1 MNHHQEVR
9 RLYKRSFWILKKKGS
24 KIQNKKIC
32 TYCWLLRTAD
42 DKDTD
47 PRCTLYDSWSRR
59 HISWCPRAITRVLAE
74 DTSATLFLQVIHHF
88 RSGSVSHNNNNQRL
102 IFLFL
107 VDAVF
112 PQASE
117 TPPIFCL
124 RRNDNNIFCK
134 ILSNRVDDIVSGAI
148 SVKVNCESVSY
159 TPLFKKS
166 FSAISRNIITPQ
178 RCVAPGATSRAL
190 TEQIRTQQNTAEH
203 SRTQQST
210 AEHSRT

>member
-9 RLYKRSFWILKKKGS
+9 RLYKRSFWMLKKKGS
-24 KIQNKKIC
+24 KIQNKNIR
-32 TYCWLLRTAD
+32 TNCWLLRTAD

-88 RSGSVSHNNNNQRL
+88 RSGSVSHNNNQQL

-112 PQASE
+112 PKRIRFSVSE
-117 TPPIFCL
+117 ETTTTFFATSYQTELTTLCRVQFQSKLIVKVSLICLCSKNLSQQSLEISL
-124 RRNDNNIFCK
+124 RR
-134 ILSNRVDDIVSGAI
+134 SVVSLLG
-148 SVKVNCESVSY
+148 
-159 TPLFKKS
+159 
-166 FSAISRNIITPQ
+166 Q
-178 RCVAPGATSRAL
+178 RAG
-190 TEQIRTQQNTAEH
+190 H
-203 SRTQQST
+203 
-210 AEHSRT
+210 

>member
-1 MNHHQEVR
+1 M
-9 RLYKRSFWILKKKGS
+9 I
-24 KIQNKKIC
+24 
-32 TYCWLLRTAD
+32 RTRIRVV
-42 DKDTD
+42 
-47 PRCTLYDSWSRR
+47 RCTIVGAGGTFLGVPGRSPASWPKTPVQHFFCRS
-59 HISWCPRAITRVLAE
+59 STTLDLAVCL
-74 DTSATLFLQVIHHF
+74 TTT
-88 RSGSVSHNNNNQRL
+88 NQQL

-117 TPPIFCL
+117 TPLIFSL
-124 RRNDNNIFCK
+124 RRNDNNIFCN

-203 SRTQQST
+203 SRTQQNI